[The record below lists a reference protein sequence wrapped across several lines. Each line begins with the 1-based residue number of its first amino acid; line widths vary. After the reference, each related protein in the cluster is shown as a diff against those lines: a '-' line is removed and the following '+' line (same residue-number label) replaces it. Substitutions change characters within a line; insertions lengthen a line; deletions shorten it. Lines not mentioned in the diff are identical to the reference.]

1 MLTATLSNSQL
12 IAYIK
17 LYDLILSDDECIG
30 RSNIECFRASC
41 YRELQ
46 SRTSNSTATNH
57 V

>member
-46 SRTSNSTATNH
+46 NRTNSSTTTDN

>member
-17 LYDLILSDDECIG
+17 LYDLILSDDDCSG
-30 RSNIECFRASC
+30 RSNIERFRDACRQELSNRA
-41 YRELQ
+41 RE
-46 SRTSNSTATNH
+46 STRANN

>member
-17 LYDLILSDDECIG
+17 LYDLILSDDECAG
-30 RSNIECFRASC
+30 RSNIECFRAAC
-41 YRELQ
+41 CRELQ
-46 SRTSNSTATNH
+46 NRTDNSKPTNN